1 MLIIRFLLLLFLKC
15 GNSTFIMEM
24 NKDFKDDFA
33 TLLANSYLS
42 SDATVE
48 ESYKVW
54 TELNTLLFSNIPQ
67 KLFRFRT
74 CNADS
79 IISFQEGTISTCIA
93 NAFKDRYD
101 SLIYI
106 NKHGIEKNIQDFI
119 NGGGVDAIWDVFEKG
134 YIYQIFES
142 FFGKERMEEL
152 QNEDAKFSIEDK
164 KKSFYSNLQNL
175 QPFLDLRIKGYI
187 DYMRNDRFTKI
198 ACFTEDVKSLYMWD
212 LYADGYKGFAL
223 EYDFSKFHIQGCHT
237 CLKNKDCD
245 NVNKNFSN
253 LFPVIYS
260 DKRYDATTNV
270 INIILREILQ
280 DMRVPNV
287 LPPIDQLFWYKAYLY
302 KDIKAYSHEREW
314 RIITRCQSQ
323 QDADYATIPD
333 LGCLKA
339 IYYGPN
345 MEKRYKKFIRIIA
358 KERKVAE
365 YDVFVDEYDSN
376 YELKIVPLE

>member
-152 QNEDAKFSIEDK
+152 KNEDAKFSIEDK

-175 QPFLDLRIKGYI
+175 QPFL
-187 DYMRNDRFTKI
+187 
-198 ACFTEDVKSLYMWD
+198 
-212 LYADGYKGFAL
+212 
-223 EYDFSKFHIQGCHT
+223 
-237 CLKNKDCD
+237 
-245 NVNKNFSN
+245 
-253 LFPVIYS
+253 
-260 DKRYDATTNV
+260 
-270 INIILREILQ
+270 EIG
-280 DMRVPNV
+280 RAHV
-287 LPPIDQLFWYKAYLY
+287 
-302 KDIKAYSHEREW
+302 
-314 RIITRCQSQ
+314 
-323 QDADYATIPD
+323 
-333 LGCLKA
+333 
-339 IYYGPN
+339 
-345 MEKRYKKFIRIIA
+345 
-358 KERKVAE
+358 
-365 YDVFVDEYDSN
+365 
-376 YELKIVPLE
+376 